1 MSVSVIAVGY
11 DHSND
16 ARLAARFAMGLAAQT
31 GARIVFVH
39 AVGLRAHYEGES
51 WPDVLPAELAAM
63 AAEAG
68 VEPSRVSWHA
78 EDGDACSVLLRAA
91 AGPVNADLVVVGS
104 RGQNAH
110 AGMVLGSTSM
120 ELSERSRVP
129 LVIVPS
135 GRPSG

>member
-1 MSVSVIAVGY
+1 MTVSVIAVGY
-11 DHSND
+11 DHSED
-16 ARLAARFAMGLAAQT
+16 ARLAARFALGLAAQT
-31 GARIVFVH
+31 RARVVFVH
-39 AVGLRAHYEGES
+39 AIGLRAHYEGES

-68 VEPSRVSWHA
+68 VAAERVSWHA
-78 EDGDACSVLLRAA
+78 EDGDACSVLLRCDAE
-91 AGPVNADLVVVGS
+91 PVAADLVVVGS

-120 ELSERSRVP
+120 ELSERSRIA

-135 GRPSG
+135 GRAPA